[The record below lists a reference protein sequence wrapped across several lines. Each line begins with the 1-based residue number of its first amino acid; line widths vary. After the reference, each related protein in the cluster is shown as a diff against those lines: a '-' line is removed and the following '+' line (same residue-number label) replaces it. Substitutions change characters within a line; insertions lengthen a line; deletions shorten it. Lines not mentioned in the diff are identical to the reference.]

1 MLYNQIEIHI
11 LQLNYQMI
19 KEEIATVPVTD
30 GNIYREHFLKYAFC
44 KSKQTSAPGNF
55 ATRFL
60 QFYLPTYRS
69 FKLV

>member
-1 MLYNQIEIHI
+1 
-11 LQLNYQMI
+11 MI